1 MNNIINNMYISEL
14 ETYFLDLGE
23 KKFRAK
29 QLFEAI
35 HKQKIKNLDK
45 LTTFSQDLKDKIN
58 NSSEI
63 YGVKKVLELKSKL
76 DETKKYLFELHDE
89 NVIESVL
96 MKYKYGYTVCI
107 STQVGCKMGCAF
119 CASTK
124 KGLIR
129 NLYASEM
136 LDEIYEI
143 ERLNDINVSNIVL
156 MGSGEALDNF
166 DELIRFIELISAK
179 EGKNLSKRNITIS
192 TCGLADKILKLAE
205 YDYPITLTISLH
217 NADEEERKK
226 IMPITRKYPFDELIP
241 ALKEYQS
248 KINKRISFE
257 YVLIDGLNDS
267 YQSAL
272 DIKNLLKDIKSHI
285 NLIPLNKI
293 KEYDE
298 EPSTS
303 ENINKFKKYL
313 EDFGFN
319 VTIRRELGADI
330 NASCG
335 QLRNNYLEQ

>member
-1 MNNIINNMYISEL
+1 MYISEL

-45 LTTFSQDLKDKIN
+45 LTTFSQDLKEKIN

-143 ERLNDINVSNIVL
+143 ERLNDIIVSNIVL

-241 ALKEYQS
+241 ALKEYQA

>member
-1 MNNIINNMYISEL
+1 MYISEL
-14 ETYFLDLGE
+14 EEYFLELGE

-35 HKQKIKNLDK
+35 HKQKIKNIEDIS
-45 LTTFSQDLKDKIN
+45 TFSQDLKEKLIT
-58 NSSEI
+58 SSEI

-76 DETKKYLFELHDE
+76 DDTRKYLFELHDG

-124 KGLIR
+124 KGFIR
-129 NLYASEM
+129 NLYACEM

-143 ERLNDINVSNIVL
+143 ERLNDINVSNVVL

-179 EGKNLSKRNITIS
+179 EGKNLSKRNITVS
-192 TCGLADKILKLAE
+192 TCGIADKILKLAE

-226 IMPITRKYPFDELIP
+226 IMPITKSYPFDKLVP
-241 ALKEYQS
+241 ALKEYQA

-303 ENINKFKKYL
+303 ENIMKFKKYL

-319 VTIRRELGADI
+319 VTVRRELGADI

>member
-1 MNNIINNMYISEL
+1 MYISEL
-14 ETYFLDLGE
+14 EEYFLELGE

-35 HKQKIKNLDK
+35 HKQKIKNIEDIS
-45 LTTFSQDLKDKIN
+45 TFSQDLKEKLI

-76 DETKKYLFELHDE
+76 DDTRKYLFELHDG

-124 KGLIR
+124 KGFIR

-143 ERLNDINVSNIVL
+143 ERLNDINVSNVVL

-179 EGKNLSKRNITIS
+179 EGKNLSKRNITVS

-226 IMPITRKYPFDELIP
+226 IMPITKSYPFDKLVP
-241 ALKEYQS
+241 ALKEYQA

-303 ENINKFKKYL
+303 ENIMKFKKYL

-319 VTIRRELGADI
+319 VTVRRELGADI

>member
-1 MNNIINNMYISEL
+1 MYISEL
-14 ETYFLDLGE
+14 ETYFLELGE

-29 QLFEAI
+29 QLFEAL
-35 HKQKIKNLDK
+35 HKQKIKSLDE
-45 LTTFSQDLKDKIN
+45 LTTFSKDLKEKIAM
-58 NSSEI
+58 SSEI
-63 YGVKKVLELKSKL
+63 YGVHKVLELKSKL
-76 DETKKYLFELHDE
+76 DETRKYLFELHDG

-143 ERLNDINVSNIVL
+143 ERLNNINVSNIVL

-205 YDYPITLTISLH
+205 YNYPVTLTISLH

-226 IMPITRKYPFDELIP
+226 IMPITRKYPFKDLVP
-241 ALKEYQS
+241 ALKEYQAR
-248 KINKRISFE
+248 INKRISFE

-267 YQSAL
+267 YKSAL

-298 EPSTS
+298 KPSTS

-319 VTIRRELGADI
+319 VTVRRELGADI

>member
-1 MNNIINNMYISEL
+1 MYISEL
-14 ETYFLDLGE
+14 EEYFLELGE

-35 HKQKIKNLDK
+35 HKQKIKNIEDIS
-45 LTTFSQDLKDKIN
+45 TFSQDLKEKLIT
-58 NSSEI
+58 SSEI

-76 DETKKYLFELHDE
+76 DDTRKYLFELHDE
-89 NVIESVL
+89 SVIESVL

-124 KGLIR
+124 KGFIR
-129 NLYASEM
+129 NLYACEM

-143 ERLNDINVSNIVL
+143 ERLNDINVSNVVL

-179 EGKNLSKRNITIS
+179 EGKNLSKRNVTVS

-226 IMPITRKYPFDELIP
+226 IMPITKSYPFDKLVP
-241 ALKEYQS
+241 ALIEYQA

-303 ENINKFKKYL
+303 ENIMKFKKYL

-319 VTIRRELGADI
+319 VTVRRELGADI

>member
-1 MNNIINNMYISEL
+1 MYITEL
-14 ETYFLDLGE
+14 EEYFLELGE

-35 HKQKIKNLDK
+35 HKQKIKNIEDIS
-45 LTTFSQDLKDKIN
+45 TFSQDLKEKLIT
-58 NSSEI
+58 SSEI

-76 DETKKYLFELHDE
+76 DDTRKYLFELYDG

-124 KGLIR
+124 KGFIR
-129 NLYASEM
+129 NLYACEM

-143 ERLNDINVSNIVL
+143 ERLNDINVSNVVL

-166 DELIRFIELISAK
+166 DELIRFIELISVK
-179 EGKNLSKRNITIS
+179 EGKNLSKRNVTVS

-226 IMPITRKYPFDELIP
+226 IMPITKSYPFDKLVP
-241 ALKEYQS
+241 ALKEYQA

-303 ENINKFKKYL
+303 ENIIKFKKYL
-313 EDFGFN
+313 KDFGFN
-319 VTIRRELGADI
+319 VTVRRELGADI

>member
-1 MNNIINNMYISEL
+1 MYISEL
-14 ETYFLDLGE
+14 ETYFLELGE

-35 HKQKIKNLDK
+35 HKQKIKNIEDIS
-45 LTTFSQDLKDKIN
+45 TFSQDLKEKLIT
-58 NSSEI
+58 SSEI

-76 DETKKYLFELHDE
+76 DDTKKYLFELYDG

-124 KGLIR
+124 KGFIR
-129 NLYASEM
+129 NLYACEM

-143 ERLNDINVSNIVL
+143 ERLNDINVSNVVL

-166 DELIRFIELISAK
+166 DELLRFIELISAK
-179 EGKNLSKRNITIS
+179 EGKNLSKRNITVS

-226 IMPITRKYPFDELIP
+226 IMPITKSYPIDKLVP
-241 ALKEYQS
+241 ALKEYQA

-303 ENINKFKKYL
+303 ENIMKFKKYL

-319 VTIRRELGADI
+319 VTVRRELGADI

>member
-1 MNNIINNMYISEL
+1 MYISEL
-14 ETYFLDLGE
+14 EEYFLELGE

-35 HKQKIKNLDK
+35 HKQKIKNIEDIS
-45 LTTFSQDLKDKIN
+45 TFSQDLKVKLI

-76 DETKKYLFELHDE
+76 DETRKYLFELHDG

-124 KGLIR
+124 KGFIR

-143 ERLNDINVSNIVL
+143 ERLNDINVSNVVL

-179 EGKNLSKRNITIS
+179 EGKNLSKRNVTVS

-226 IMPITRKYPFDELIP
+226 IMPITKSYPFDKLVP
-241 ALKEYQS
+241 ALKEYQA

-303 ENINKFKKYL
+303 ENIMKFKKYL

-319 VTIRRELGADI
+319 VTVRRELGADI

>member
-1 MNNIINNMYISEL
+1 MYISEL
-14 ETYFLDLGE
+14 ETYFLELGE

-35 HKQKIKNLDK
+35 HKQKIKNIEDIS
-45 LTTFSQDLKDKIN
+45 TFSQNLKEKLIT
-58 NSSEI
+58 SSEI
-63 YGVKKVLELKSKL
+63 YDVKKVLELKSKL
-76 DETKKYLFELHDE
+76 DDTKKYLFELCDG

-124 KGLIR
+124 KGFIR
-129 NLYASEM
+129 NLYACEM

-143 ERLNDINVSNIVL
+143 ERLNDINVSNVVL

-166 DELIRFIELISAK
+166 DELIRFIELISVK
-179 EGKNLSKRNITIS
+179 EGKNLSKRNITVS

-226 IMPITRKYPFDELIP
+226 IMPITKSYPFDKLVP
-241 ALKEYQS
+241 ALKEYQA

-272 DIKNLLKDIKSHI
+272 DIKNLLIDIKSHI

-319 VTIRRELGADI
+319 VTVRRELGADI

>member
-63 YGVKKVLELKSKL
+63 YGVKKVLALKSKL
-76 DETKKYLFELHDE
+76 DETKKYLFKLHDE

-205 YDYPITLTISLH
+205 YDYLITLTISLH

-241 ALKEYQS
+241 ALKEYQA

>member
-1 MNNIINNMYISEL
+1 
-14 ETYFLDLGE
+14 
-23 KKFRAK
+23 
-29 QLFEAI
+29 
-35 HKQKIKNLDK
+35 
-45 LTTFSQDLKDKIN
+45 
-58 NSSEI
+58 
-63 YGVKKVLELKSKL
+63 
-76 DETKKYLFELHDE
+76 
-89 NVIESVL
+89 
-96 MKYKYGYTVCI
+96 
-107 STQVGCKMGCAF
+107 MGCAF

-241 ALKEYQS
+241 ALKEYQA

>member
-1 MNNIINNMYISEL
+1 MYISEL
-14 ETYFLDLGE
+14 EEYFLELGE

-29 QLFEAI
+29 QFFEAI
-35 HKQKIKNLDK
+35 HKQKIKNIEDIS
-45 LTTFSQDLKDKIN
+45 TFSQDLKEKLIT
-58 NSSEI
+58 SSEI

-76 DETKKYLFELHDE
+76 DDTRKYLFELHDG

-107 STQVGCKMGCAF
+107 STQLGCKMGCAF

-124 KGLIR
+124 KGFIR
-129 NLYASEM
+129 NLYACEM

-143 ERLNDINVSNIVL
+143 ERLNDINVSNVVL

-179 EGKNLSKRNITIS
+179 EGKNLSKRNITVS

-226 IMPITRKYPFDELIP
+226 IMPITKSYHFDKLVP
-241 ALKEYQS
+241 ALKEYQA

-303 ENINKFKKYL
+303 ENIMKFKKYL

-319 VTIRRELGADI
+319 VTVRRELGADI

>member
-1 MNNIINNMYISEL
+1 MYISEL
-14 ETYFLDLGE
+14 EEYFLELGE

-35 HKQKIKNLDK
+35 HKQKIKNIEDIS
-45 LTTFSQDLKDKIN
+45 TFSQDLKEKLIT
-58 NSSEI
+58 SSEI
-63 YGVKKVLELKSKL
+63 NGVKKVLELKSKL
-76 DETKKYLFELHDE
+76 DDTKKYLFELHDG

-124 KGLIR
+124 KGFIR
-129 NLYASEM
+129 NLYACEM

-143 ERLNDINVSNIVL
+143 ERLNDINVSNVVL

-166 DELIRFIELISAK
+166 DELIRFIELISVK
-179 EGKNLSKRNITIS
+179 EGKNLSKRNITVS

-226 IMPITRKYPFDELIP
+226 IMPITKSYPFDKLVP
-241 ALKEYQS
+241 ALKEYQA

-303 ENINKFKKYL
+303 ENIMKFKKYL

-319 VTIRRELGADI
+319 VTVRRELGADI

>member
-1 MNNIINNMYISEL
+1 MYISEL
-14 ETYFLDLGE
+14 EEYFLELGE

-35 HKQKIKNLDK
+35 HKQKIKDVEDIS
-45 LTTFSQDLKDKIN
+45 TFSQDLKEKLIT
-58 NSSEI
+58 SSEI

-76 DETKKYLFELHDE
+76 DETKKYLFELYDG

-124 KGLIR
+124 KGFIR

-143 ERLNDINVSNIVL
+143 ERLNDINVSNVVL

-179 EGKNLSKRNITIS
+179 EGKNLSKRNITVS
-192 TCGLADKILKLAE
+192 TCGLADKIVKLAE
-205 YDYPITLTISLH
+205 YNYPITLTISLH

-226 IMPITRKYPFDELIP
+226 IMPITKSYPFDKLVP
-241 ALKEYQS
+241 ALKEYQA

-267 YQSAL
+267 YQAAL

-298 EPSTS
+298 EPSSS
-303 ENINKFKKYL
+303 ENIMKFKKYL

-319 VTIRRELGADI
+319 VTVRRELGADI

>member
-166 DELIRFIELISAK
+166 DGLIRFIELISAK

-241 ALKEYQS
+241 ALKEYQA

-293 KEYDE
+293 KEYDK

>member
-1 MNNIINNMYISEL
+1 MYISEL

-226 IMPITRKYPFDELIP
+226 IMPITRKYPFDELIT
-241 ALKEYQS
+241 ALKEYQA

-303 ENINKFKKYL
+303 ENIMKFKKYL

-319 VTIRRELGADI
+319 VTVRRELGADI

>member
-124 KGLIR
+124 KGLTR

-241 ALKEYQS
+241 ALKEYQA

-272 DIKNLLKDIKSHI
+272 DIKYLLKDIKSHI

>member
-1 MNNIINNMYISEL
+1 MYISEL

-205 YDYPITLTISLH
+205 YDYPLTLTISLH

-241 ALKEYQS
+241 ALKEYQA

>member
-1 MNNIINNMYISEL
+1 MYISEL

-156 MGSGEALDNF
+156 MGSGESLDNF

-241 ALKEYQS
+241 ALKEYQA

>member
-143 ERLNDINVSNIVL
+143 ERLNDIFVSNIVL

-241 ALKEYQS
+241 ALKEYQA

>member
-1 MNNIINNMYISEL
+1 MYISEL
-14 ETYFLDLGE
+14 ESYFLELGE
-23 KKFRAK
+23 KKFRSK
-29 QLFEAI
+29 QLFEAL
-35 HKQKIKNLDK
+35 HKQKIKSLDE
-45 LTTFSQDLKDKIN
+45 LTTFSKDLKEKIAM
-58 NSSEI
+58 SSEI
-63 YGVKKVLELKSKL
+63 YGVHKVLELKSKL
-76 DETKKYLFELHDE
+76 DETRKYLFELHDG

-143 ERLNDINVSNIVL
+143 ERLNNINVSNIVL

-205 YDYPITLTISLH
+205 FNYPVTLTISLH

-226 IMPITRKYPFDELIP
+226 IMPITRKYPFKDLVP
-241 ALKEYQS
+241 ALKEYQAR
-248 KINKRISFE
+248 INKRISFE

-267 YQSAL
+267 YKSAL

-313 EDFGFN
+313 EDFCFN
-319 VTIRRELGADI
+319 VTVRRELGADI

>member
-1 MNNIINNMYISEL
+1 MYISEL

-241 ALKEYQS
+241 ALKEYQE

>member
-35 HKQKIKNLDK
+35 HKKKIKNLDK

-241 ALKEYQS
+241 ALKEYQA

>member
-1 MNNIINNMYISEL
+1 MYISEL
-14 ETYFLDLGE
+14 EAYFLELGE

-29 QLFEAI
+29 QLFEAL
-35 HKQKIKNLDK
+35 HKQKIKSLDE
-45 LTTFSQDLKDKIN
+45 LTTFSKDLKEKIAM
-58 NSSEI
+58 SSEV
-63 YGVKKVLELKSKL
+63 YGVHKVLELKSKL
-76 DETKKYLFELHDE
+76 DETRKYLFELHDG

-143 ERLNDINVSNIVL
+143 ERLNNINVSNIVL

-205 YDYPITLTISLH
+205 YNYPVTLTISLH

-226 IMPITRKYPFDELIP
+226 IMPITRKYPFKDLVP
-241 ALKEYQS
+241 ALKEYQAR
-248 KINKRISFE
+248 INKRISFE

-267 YQSAL
+267 YKSAL

-319 VTIRRELGADI
+319 VTVRRELGADI

>member
-192 TCGLADKILKLAE
+192 TCGLADKILKLVE

-241 ALKEYQS
+241 ALKEYQA

>member
-1 MNNIINNMYISEL
+1 MYISEL

-241 ALKEYQS
+241 ALKEYQA

-319 VTIRRELGADI
+319 VTVRRELGADI

>member
-14 ETYFLDLGE
+14 ETYFLYLGE

-143 ERLNDINVSNIVL
+143 ERLDDIIVSNIVL

-241 ALKEYQS
+241 ALKEYQA

-298 EPSTS
+298 KPSTS

>member
-76 DETKKYLFELHDE
+76 DETKKYLFELQDE

-241 ALKEYQS
+241 ALKEYQA

>member
-1 MNNIINNMYISEL
+1 MYISEL
-14 ETYFLDLGE
+14 EEYFLELGE

-35 HKQKIKNLDK
+35 HKQKIKNIEDIS
-45 LTTFSQDLKDKIN
+45 TFSQDLKEKLIT
-58 NSSEI
+58 SSEI

-76 DETKKYLFELHDE
+76 DETKKYLFELYDG

-124 KGLIR
+124 KGFIR
-129 NLYASEM
+129 NLYACEM

-143 ERLNDINVSNIVL
+143 ERLNDINVSNVVL

-179 EGKNLSKRNITIS
+179 EGKNLSKRNITVS

-205 YDYPITLTISLH
+205 YDYQITLTISLH

-226 IMPITRKYPFDELIP
+226 IMPITKSYPFDKLVP
-241 ALKEYQS
+241 ALKEYQA

-319 VTIRRELGADI
+319 VTVRRELGADI

>member
-76 DETKKYLFELHDE
+76 DETKKYLFELYDE

-267 YQSAL
+267 YKSAL

>member
-241 ALKEYQS
+241 ALKEYQA

-267 YQSAL
+267 YHSAL

>member
-1 MNNIINNMYISEL
+1 MYISEL
-14 ETYFLDLGE
+14 EEYFLELGE

-35 HKQKIKNLDK
+35 HKQKIKNIEDIS
-45 LTTFSQDLKDKIN
+45 TFSQDLKVKLI

-76 DETKKYLFELHDE
+76 DDTRKYLFELHDG

-124 KGLIR
+124 KGFIR

-143 ERLNDINVSNIVL
+143 ERLNDINVSNVVL

-179 EGKNLSKRNITIS
+179 EGKNLSKRNVTVS

-226 IMPITRKYPFDELIP
+226 IMPITKSYPFDKLVP
-241 ALKEYQS
+241 ALKEYQA

-285 NLIPLNKI
+285 NLISLNKI

-303 ENINKFKKYL
+303 ENIMKFKKYL

-319 VTIRRELGADI
+319 VTVRRELGADI

>member
-1 MNNIINNMYISEL
+1 MYISEL
-14 ETYFLDLGE
+14 EEYFLELGE

-35 HKQKIKNLDK
+35 HKQKIKNIEDIS
-45 LTTFSQDLKDKIN
+45 TFSQDLKEKLIT
-58 NSSEI
+58 SSEI

-76 DETKKYLFELHDE
+76 DDTRKYLFELHDG

-124 KGLIR
+124 KGFIR
-129 NLYASEM
+129 NLYACEM

-143 ERLNDINVSNIVL
+143 ERLNDINVSNVVL

-179 EGKNLSKRNITIS
+179 EGKNLSKRNITVS
-192 TCGLADKILKLAE
+192 TCGLADKILKLAD

-226 IMPITRKYPFDELIP
+226 IMPITKSYPFDKLVP
-241 ALKEYQS
+241 ALKEYQA

-303 ENINKFKKYL
+303 ENIMKFKKYL

-319 VTIRRELGADI
+319 VTVRRELGADI

>member
-226 IMPITRKYPFDELIP
+226 IMPITRKYPFDELIQ
-241 ALKEYQS
+241 ALKEYQA

>member
-35 HKQKIKNLDK
+35 HKQKIKKLDK

-96 MKYKYGYTVCI
+96 MKYKYGHTVCI

-143 ERLNDINVSNIVL
+143 ERLNNINISNIVL

-226 IMPITRKYPFDELIP
+226 IMPITRKCPFDELIP
-241 ALKEYQS
+241 ALKEYQA

-272 DIKNLLKDIKSHI
+272 DIKNLLKEIKSHI

>member
-1 MNNIINNMYISEL
+1 MYISEL
-14 ETYFLDLGE
+14 EEYFLDLGE

-241 ALKEYQS
+241 ALKEYQE

-267 YQSAL
+267 YKSAL

-303 ENINKFKKYL
+303 ENIMKFKKYL

-319 VTIRRELGADI
+319 VTVRRELGADI

>member
-1 MNNIINNMYISEL
+1 MYISEL
-14 ETYFLDLGE
+14 EEYFLELGE

-35 HKQKIKNLDK
+35 HKQKIKNIEDIS
-45 LTTFSQDLKDKIN
+45 TFSQDLKEKLIN
-58 NSSEI
+58 STEI

-76 DETKKYLFELHDE
+76 DDTKKYLFELYDG

-124 KGLIR
+124 KGFIR
-129 NLYASEM
+129 NLYACEM

-143 ERLNDINVSNIVL
+143 ERLNDINVSNVVL

-179 EGKNLSKRNITIS
+179 EGKNLSKRNVTVS

-226 IMPITRKYPFDELIP
+226 IMPITKSYPFDKLVP
-241 ALKEYQS
+241 ALKEYQA

-303 ENINKFKKYL
+303 ENIMKFKKYL

-319 VTIRRELGADI
+319 VTVRRELGADI

>member
-1 MNNIINNMYISEL
+1 MYISEL

-241 ALKEYQS
+241 ALKEYQE

-267 YQSAL
+267 YKSAL